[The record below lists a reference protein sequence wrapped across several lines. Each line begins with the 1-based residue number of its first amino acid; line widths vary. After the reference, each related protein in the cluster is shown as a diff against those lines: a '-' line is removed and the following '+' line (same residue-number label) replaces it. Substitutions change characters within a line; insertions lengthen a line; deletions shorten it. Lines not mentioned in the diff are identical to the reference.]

1 MDGSA
6 TMQTT
11 SRREFLK
18 RIGLGAAGA
27 ALLPKLGNGA
37 GPGPHTTPN
46 FVIIVAD
53 DMGFSDAGCY
63 GGDIATPN
71 LDALAADGLRFT
83 QFYSTG
89 RCWPSRSCLMTG
101 YYAQQVRMDPPR
113 GLLPKW
119 ARLLPHHLK
128 PLGYRCYHSGKWH
141 IAGAPKPVAD
151 GGFDRSYVLHDHDHN
166 FYPRDHWLDD
176 QPLPPVAHDAG
187 YYTTTAFTDRALEFL
202 GEHTAQHRAAPFC
215 LYLAY
220 TVPHFPLQAPAEDIA
235 RYRGKFDGG
244 WDVARAA
251 RWQRLKKAGV
261 VNCALS
267 ALEAEVKPP
276 WNLTPAQ
283 LAERIGA
290 GEAPRAVPWQELND
304 VQRRFQAAKM
314 EVHAAMI
321 DRMDREIGRV
331 IERLKQMDALENTV
345 VLFVSDNGASAEQI
359 IRGDGHDPAAAPGSA
374 KTFLCL
380 GPGWSSA
387 ANTPFRR
394 HKSWVH
400 EGGIASPLIVH
411 WPRGIA
417 ARGELRHAPGH
428 FVDVLPTVVELAGG
442 RPGTV
447 LNAPDT
453 PPLPGRSFAAALAQD
468 CALPRDCI
476 FFHHL
481 DNCALRVGDRKLVRA
496 GKEAPWEL
504 YDLATDRCEQHDL
517 AAAQPEKVQEL
528 AARWE
533 KLEADYRKQAGPLP
547 PEEKQRKKKQKP
559 VDLALNDANFED

>member
-1 MDGSA
+1 
-6 TMQTT
+6 MQTT
-11 SRREFLK
+11 SRRDFLK

-27 ALLPKLGNGA
+27 VLLPQLGCGAGA
-37 GPGPHTTPN
+37 GPGAKPN

-63 GGDIATPN
+63 GGDIATPH
-71 LDALAADGLRFT
+71 LDGLAADGLRFT

-101 YYAQQVRMDPPR
+101 YYAQQVRMDPPQ

-141 IAGAPKPVAD
+141 VNGAPKPVAD
-151 GGFDRSYVLHDHDHN
+151 GGFDRSYVLHDHNRN
-166 FYPRDHWLDD
+166 FFPQDHWLDD
-176 QPLPPVAHDAG
+176 VPLPPVPRDAG

-202 GEHTAQHRAAPFC
+202 GEHTAQHAAAPFC

-235 RYRGKFDGG
+235 RYRGKFDAG
-244 WDVARAA
+244 WDVAHAA
-251 RWQRLKKAGV
+251 RWQRVKKSGI
-261 VNCALS
+261 VNCAN
-267 ALEAEVKPP
+267 APLEADCKPP
-276 WNLTPAQ
+276 WNLTPEQ
-283 LAERIGA
+283 LAQQIGA
-290 GEAPRAVPWQELND
+290 GEAPRAVPWQTLND
-304 VQRRFQAAKM
+304 EQRRFQAAKM

-331 IERLKQMDALENTV
+331 IARLKQMDAFDNTV

-359 IRGDGHDPAAAPGSA
+359 IRGEGHDKASVPGSA
-374 KTFLCL
+374 QSFLCL

-387 ANTPFRR
+387 SNTPFRR

-411 WPRGIA
+411 WPRGFA

-428 FVDVLPTVVELAGG
+428 FVDVLPTLVELAGG
-442 RPGTV
+442 RPETV
-447 LNAPDT
+447 LTAPGT
-453 PPLPGRSFAAALAQD
+453 PPLPGRSFAAALATD
-468 CALPRDCI
+468 CAVPRDCI

-481 DNCALRVGDRKLVRA
+481 ENCALRVGDLKLVRA
-496 GKEAPWEL
+496 GKAAPWEF

-517 AAAQPEKVQEL
+517 AAAQPEKVKEL

-533 KLEADYRKQAGPLP
+533 QLEAEFRKQAGP
-547 PEEKQRKKKQKP
+547 PEPGNKGKRKKQKAAKP
-559 VDLALNDANFED
+559 GDPRED